1 MNNINDIKISIPE
14 NTVELKYL
22 QKILTMCENVT
33 VIGKHS
39 IQASSD
45 KELKPTI
52 TFVTETV
59 SDPSVSFITNTRSE
73 KESFWIDKLP
83 IGFNLK
89 RTSVDSKTSEKPQIT
104 KMSDG
109 IGDYLQVSR
118 PEATYSQLNFKQL
131 YGRIIHKVISIDH
144 VGININPH
152 LLSKEK
158 YEKIKKMVAER
169 TFLSDYP
176 YGKEWSFVIPTSLV
190 ERRQKIKTGVKR
202 DPKFEFFYNFN
213 CFYPEIQL
221 DIQTNL
227 SPKEV
232 LGLFPQPYGYY
243 DPTPLTGDYCSS
255 VFIYTGWPNVSLRI
269 DLRFYIPNFSH
280 TDFLIKN
287 GSRI

>member
-1 MNNINDIKISIPE
+1 MDNINDIKISIPE
-14 NTVELKYL
+14 NTVELKYFL
-22 QKILTMCENVT
+22 KILTMCKNIT
-33 VIGKHS
+33 VIDKHS

-45 KELKPTI
+45 RKLKPTT

-59 SDPSVSFITNTRSE
+59 SDPSVSFITNTHLE
-73 KESFWIDKLP
+73 KESFWIDKLQ

-89 RTSVDSKTSEKPQIT
+89 RTYMNPRAPEKIQLT
-104 KMSDG
+104 KISDN

-118 PEATYSQLNFKQL
+118 PEATYSQLNFNQL
-131 YGRIIHKVISIDH
+131 YDRITNKVVSIDH
-144 VGININPH
+144 VGVNMNPY

-158 YEKIKKMVAER
+158 YEKMKTMVAER

-176 YGKEWSFVIPTSLV
+176 YGKEWPFVIPTSLV
-190 ERRQKIKTGVKR
+190 ERRQKIKIGVKR

-213 CFYPEIQL
+213 STYPEIQL

-243 DPTPLTGDYCSS
+243 DPTPLTGDYCFN
-255 VFIYTGWPNVSLRI
+255 VFIYTGWQNVSLRI

-287 GSRI
+287 GSRV